1 MNPTKLEELLSISL
15 KASFNN
21 IYALCDYETL
31 NKKDISLEQFVKICK
46 NKSVKLIQYRD
57 KINSDNIQIQ
67 NIKYLKSKLEMP
79 IIINDKLN
87 LIEYADGLHLGQEDF
102 HKVHKN
108 KKIAIKLIRSKIK
121 DKLLGLSTHN
131 EVEILQANELEL
143 DMIGLGA
150 YKATN
155 TKDVSTVLG
164 DKISYLAKMSIHPVC
179 AIGSVKCDDNIE
191 NIHFNVVGSGLY
203 ED

>member
-1 MNPTKLEELLSISL
+1 MNPTKLEELLNISL

-108 KKIAIKLIRSKIK
+108 KK
-121 DKLLGLSTHN
+121 
-131 EVEILQANELEL
+131 LQLN
-143 DMIGLGA
+143 
-150 YKATN
+150 
-155 TKDVSTVLG
+155 
-164 DKISYLAKMSIHPVC
+164 
-179 AIGSVKCDDNIE
+179 
-191 NIHFNVVGSGLY
+191 
-203 ED
+203 

>member
-1 MNPTKLEELLSISL
+1 MNPTKLEELLNISL

>member
-1 MNPTKLEELLSISL
+1 
-15 KASFNN
+15 
-21 IYALCDYETL
+21 
-31 NKKDISLEQFVKICK
+31 
-46 NKSVKLIQYRD
+46 
-57 KINSDNIQIQ
+57 
-67 NIKYLKSKLEMP
+67 
-79 IIINDKLN
+79 
-87 LIEYADGLHLGQEDF
+87 
-102 HKVHKN
+102 
-108 KKIAIKLIRSKIK
+108 
-121 DKLLGLSTHN
+121 
-131 EVEILQANELEL
+131 
-143 DMIGLGA
+143 MIGLGA